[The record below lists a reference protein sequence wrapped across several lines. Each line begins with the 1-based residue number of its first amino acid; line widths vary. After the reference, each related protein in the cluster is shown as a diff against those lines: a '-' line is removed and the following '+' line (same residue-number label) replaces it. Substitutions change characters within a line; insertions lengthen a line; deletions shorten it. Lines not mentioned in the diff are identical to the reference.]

1 MTFAEQLQ
9 HTIAHQLPGEKAHLP
24 LSPLHRPVTSEI
36 IQNLKEYKESAVSVV
51 LFEEADTHKCILIQ
65 RTEYDGKHSG
75 QISFPG
81 GKKDKEDTDLK
92 QTAIREC
99 FEEIG
104 IAIHETH
111 FLGKLSPVYIPVSGF
126 LVEPFVFFYPENPVY
141 NTQIREVASVF
152 TISLNELLEDHIFSE
167 MKINT
172 ENQLVKMKVP
182 CFNIENKQIWGAT
195 ALILNELREV
205 LKIMNVEL

>member
-1 MTFAEQLQ
+1 MTFAHRLQ
-9 HTIAHQLPGEKAHLP
+9 QIITHQLPGEKAHLP
-24 LSPLHRPVTSEI
+24 LSPLHRPVTSEV

-51 LFEEADTHKCILIQ
+51 LFEEEKQFKCILIQ

-99 FEEIG
+99 YEEVG
-104 IAIHETH
+104 VAIHESH
-111 FLGKLSPVYIPVSGF
+111 HIGKLSPVYIPVSGF
-126 LVEPFVFFYPENPVY
+126 LVEPFVFYYPDNPIY

-152 TISLNELLEDHIFSE
+152 AISLNELLQDHVIGE
-167 MKINT
+167 MKIAT
-172 ENQLVKMKVP
+172 DNQLVKMKVP

-205 LKIMNVEL
+205 LRIMNDEL

>member
-1 MTFAEQLQ
+1 MTFAERLQ
-9 HTIAHQLPGEKAHLP
+9 HTITNQLPGEKAHLP
-24 LSPLHRPVTSEI
+24 LSPLHRPVTSEV

-51 LFEEADTHKCILIQ
+51 IYETDNQFKCILIQ
-65 RTEYDGKHSG
+65 RTEYEGKHSG

-81 GKKDKEDTDLK
+81 GKKDKEDPDLK

-99 FEEIG
+99 FEEVG
-104 IAIHETH
+104 VAIHESH
-111 FLGKLSPVYIPVSGF
+111 LIGKLSSVYIPVSGF
-126 LVEPFVFFYPENPVY
+126 LVEPYIFFYPEQPSFQ
-141 NTQIREVASVF
+141 TQIREVASVF
-152 TISLNELLEDHIFSE
+152 TIALNDLLDESIIGE

-205 LKIMNVEL
+205 LKIVNYK

>member
-9 HTIAHQLPGEKAHLP
+9 HIIKHQLPGEKAHLP
-24 LSPLHRPVTSEI
+24 LSPLHRPVTSEV
-36 IQNLKEYKESAVSVV
+36 IQNLKEYKESAVSIV

-65 RTEYDGKHSG
+65 RTEYEGKHSG

-81 GKKDKEDTDLK
+81 GKKDKEDNDLK

-99 FEEIG
+99 FEEVG
-104 IAIHETH
+104 VAINESHL
-111 FLGKLSPVYIPVSGF
+111 LGKLSPVYIPVSGF
-126 LVEPFVFFYPENPVY
+126 LVEPFVFYYPENPIY

-152 TISLNELLEDHIFSE
+152 TISLNELIEDHIFGE